1 VAAAV
6 NDARQ
11 VCFSKVRIML
21 TAEQVDEFHREGF
34 VVLRALFD
42 ARAVATLVDAVERIE
57 RAGDNTAAGVSWS
70 DDRVTTIQNIPL
82 QPAPLCL
89 SLQYPALVDAVTQL
103 VGGPI
108 RVTGG
113 LLLDK
118 DPKHNWAIG
127 WHQDNG
133 IYVSRIPQG
142 ERDDVRG
149 GLPVYSTQKMELAR
163 NVTCR
168 VALDASTPENGG
180 LFVLPGS
187 HLENRWP
194 AKTMAEDFADEP
206 GVGVVQRPGDV
217 LCYAPLLM
225 HRSEKSAA
233 TGRRRVIHLQYGP
246 VDLQLPGTECYP
258 FPQPTP
264 VTPVAW

>member
-1 VAAAV
+1 MV
-6 NDARQ
+6 
-11 VCFSKVRIML
+11 
-21 TAEQVDEFHREGF
+21 TAEQIDAFGHEGF
-34 VVLRALFD
+34 VVLRGLFD
-42 ARAVATLVDAVERIE
+42 ARAVSTLVDAVERIE
-57 RAGDNTAAGVSWS
+57 QSGDHDAAGVNWS
-70 DDRVTTIQNIPL
+70 GERVTTIQNIPL
-82 QPAPLCL
+82 QPAPLGL
-89 SLQYPALVDAVTQL
+89 SLQYPALVEAAIQL

-113 LLLDK
+113 LLMDK
-118 DPKHNWAIG
+118 DPQHNWAIG

-133 IYVSRIPQG
+133 IYVSAIPAG

-149 GLPVYSTQKMELAR
+149 GLPVYSTQGMELAW

-194 AKTMAEDFADEP
+194 FKTMKADFADEP
-206 GVGVVQRPGDV
+206 GVGVVQQPGDV

-225 HRSEKSAA
+225 HRSEKSIA
-233 TGRRRVIHLQYGP
+233 TSRRRVIHLQYGP
-246 VDLQLPGTECYP
+246 SDLALPGTTCYP

-264 VTPVAW
+264 LTSVAW